1 MKNTFYIDKYAI
13 WTGTDDIKCPKVDF
27 VPSLIRRRLTEV
39 EKIGLYLSE
48 QLEPLSD
55 INCIVFASQFGE
67 WQQTIKLIEQM
78 HEENE
83 MSPAGFSHSV
93 HNAMPGLWAIVHQSS
108 CNYTTVAANEMTI
121 DCAFLEA
128 LSRGGK
134 VLLVYAEEECPEF
147 YKSSFPKPNTGH
159 GAGVV
164 LSLKPE
170 GEARK
175 VLFETLSHSTK
186 NHLTFKELTD
196 FLENKKELQSPFF
209 VLKDEQ

>member
-13 WTGTDDIKCPKVDF
+13 WTGTDDIKSPKVDF
-27 VPSLIRRRLTEV
+27 VPALIRRRLTEV
-39 EKIGLYLSE
+39 EKIGLYLTQ
-48 QLEPLSD
+48 QLEPLPD
-55 INCIVFASQFGE
+55 IKCIVFASQFGE

-93 HNAMPGLWAIVHQSS
+93 HNAMPGLWAILHNSQ
-108 CNYTTVAANEMTI
+108 CNYTTVAANELTI
-121 DCAFLEA
+121 DCGLIET
-128 LSRGGK
+128 LSRGEN
-134 VLLVYAEEECPEF
+134 VLFIYAEEACPEF
-147 YKSSFPKPNTGH
+147 YKSAFDKPNIGC
-159 GAGVV
+159 GIAVI

-175 VLFETLSHSTK
+175 ICFENLSNSDK
-186 NHLTFKELTD
+186 KCLIFNDLVD

-209 VLKDEQ
+209 VLKDEK